1 MKILMFLTKLFKND
15 SRVYQ
20 EARALR
26 EAGNQI
32 HIINWAR
39 HDPKKTLPPCE
50 ETSGITIHYI
60 HDNKLIRNLKN
71 TALKNPLWWI
81 KAYKKALNL
90 YKNGFTFNIVHCHDL
105 DTLAIGV
112 MLKRRLN
119 IKLIYDAHEIF
130 GYMIR
135 EVTSKLITCFAF
147 WLERLLIPAVDRIV
161 TVNEPL
167 KNYFESI
174 SDKPITIVMNCKDL
188 VNEKYISP
196 NNAIFSISYIGI
208 LSRGRMFPEILDI
221 IANIEGV
228 KLIIA
233 APKENLY
240 TAVEKKSKQYKNIE
254 FLGTI
259 PSTEVISKTL
269 QSDLVICLFDPDNL
283 NNKVGLPNKQFEAMV
298 CGRPIITT
306 KNTYAGN
313 FTEIN
318 ACGMTVEYNK
328 ESLQKAILTLKNN
341 PQLCAEFGKN
351 ALKAAKE
358 KYNWQNEKKKLLQVY
373 KMLS

>member
-1 MKILMFLTKLFKND
+1 MFLTKLFKND

-20 EARALR
+20 EAMALR
-26 EAGNQI
+26 ETGEEI
-32 HIINWAR
+32 HIIDWAR
-39 HDPKKTLPPCE
+39 HDFKKTLSHTE
-50 ETSGITIHYI
+50 KIDGINIHYI
-60 HDNKLIRNLKN
+60 HDNKLMKKLKSA
-71 TALKNPLWWI
+71 ALKNPLWWL

-90 YKNGFTFNIVHCHDL
+90 YKNEFTFNIVHCHDL

-112 MLKRRLN
+112 MLKRKLN

-130 GYMIR
+130 GYMIE
-135 EVTSKLITCFAF
+135 EVTSKLITCLAF
-147 WLERLLIPAVDRIV
+147 WLERLLVPAVDHIV

-174 SDKPITIVMNCKDL
+174 SDKPITIVMNCKNL
-188 VNEKYISP
+188 INKEYIP
-196 NNAIFSISYIGI
+196 PDNAVFSISYIGI
-208 LSRGRMFPEILDI
+208 LNKVRMFPEILDI
-221 IANIEGV
+221 IGNMQDV

-240 TAVEKKSKQYKNIE
+240 TAVEKKSEQYKNIE

-259 PSTEVISKTL
+259 PSTEVILKTL

-318 ACGMTVEYNK
+318 ACGMAVEYNK
-328 ESLQKAILTLKNN
+328 KSLQKAILTLKNN
-341 PQLCAEFGKN
+341 PQLCREFGKN

-358 KYNWQNEKKKLLQVY
+358 KYNWQNEKKKLLQTY
-373 KMLS
+373 KILS